1 MKVCQD
7 LMCVLD
13 SLKVCKLALYGGLRT
28 THVREWLK
36 CVTGWDMD
44 LEELMTAGERIF
56 NLKRMY
62 NVKCG
67 ITRKDD
73 TIPERVL
80 RQPRT
85 EGGAKGNLP
94 PMESMLEEYYPA
106 RGWDSDWV
114 PLRETIEKLGL
125 EWDL

>member
-1 MKVCQD
+1 
-7 LMCVLD
+7 
-13 SLKVCKLALYGGLRT
+13 
-28 THVREWLK
+28 
-36 CVTGWDMD
+36 MD

-73 TIPERVL
+73 TIPERIL
-80 RQPRT
+80 KQPRT

-94 PMESMLEEYYPA
+94 PLESMLEEYYPT
-106 RGWDSDWV
+106 RGWDSDGV
-114 PLRETIEKLGL
+114 PLKETIEKLGL